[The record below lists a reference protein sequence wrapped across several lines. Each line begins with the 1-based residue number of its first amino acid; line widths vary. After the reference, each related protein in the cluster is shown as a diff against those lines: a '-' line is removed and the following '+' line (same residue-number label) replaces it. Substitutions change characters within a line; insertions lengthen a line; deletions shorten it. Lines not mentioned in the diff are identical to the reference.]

1 MTDTPLKEADTPE
14 DITRMIRQ
22 KLQAAVKWLAEQ
34 DTKIFRHYK
43 GGIYEVL
50 GFTVC
55 CDKHDVLVRYRRIG
69 GPGYDG
75 HPIHGDKMIEW
86 SRPLSEW
93 KHPPMTGHRPP
104 IARFTP
110 VRKVEVYMS
119 DEDTEKCEYLA

>member
-14 DITRMIRQ
+14 DITRIIAA
-22 KLQAAVKWLAEQ
+22 KLEAAGKWLAEQ
-34 DTKIFRHYK
+34 RSKYFRHYK
-43 GGIYEVL
+43 GGIYVVL

-55 CDKHDVLVRYRRIG
+55 CETLDVLVRYKRVG
-69 GPGYDG
+69 GPGYDFIRER
-75 HPIHGDKMIEW
+75 HVEW
-86 SRPLSEW
+86 TRSLSEW